1 VPPISLATNYPQS
14 LSNIDIPVRTLTI
27 LEKKNNRAEIMALIN
42 QVGQCST
49 ETELRDIVNNIIE
62 GLGASTFVYLIILPS
77 KPDDANENY
86 KYFTGRP
93 SELCSD
99 YHKKMWVLNDPFVNY
114 ARTNS
119 EPIAGS
125 RIRTMH
131 IGQSEIRHTAALHG
145 FRSVFFVPTHT
156 SLGSDKR
163 MGLLYIGSHLPEEIG
178 EPLLLN
184 ERLYFGVLSMELLL
198 WWNKRLKQ
206 QAMHK
211 YSLVDEEIDLLRL
224 SKKLVASDISSILDI
239 KITKVYQKLNR
250 IKEKLDV
257 DKIEQAITFA
267 QSVGLLE

>member
-1 VPPISLATNYPQS
+1 MHAQ
-14 LSNIDIPVRTLTI
+14 I
-27 LEKKNNRAEIMALIN
+27 LN
-42 QVGQCST
+42 QLPDQELEQC
-49 ETELRDIVNNIIE
+49 I
-62 GLGASTFVYLIILPS
+62 F
-77 KPDDANENY
+77 
-86 KYFTGRP
+86 
-93 SELCSD
+93 
-99 YHKKMWVLNDPFVNY
+99 
-114 ARTNS
+114 
-119 EPIAGS
+119 
-125 RIRTMH
+125 
-131 IGQSEIRHTAALHG
+131 GQSEIRHTAALHG